1 MSSKRRLFHPR
12 CGRCLPRSPCLAR
25 TRAEEREAAALDLR
39 FVVKK
44 NRLHVTEGPRS
55 DNLARQTRTSSA
67 GKPRGRPKKRTGDQ
81 TTDYARDVVAGRI
94 VAGELVVAACARH
107 LHDIGSAAARGLAWN
122 PAKAQHAIDFF
133 PAMLTVTAGSH
144 EGRPFVLLPWHVFVV
159 GSLFGWQN
167 KSGRLRFR
175 RAWIETGKG
184 QAKSPLMA
192 AIGLYL
198 MGFYKVPR
206 AEIYAIG
213 QDRNVANVLFRDAV
227 AMCRAP
233 IPGGEGETL
242 ESIGEVI
249 TRGTL
254 NNTHKIEHEKTGSK
268 FQAIANGE
276 AISGPRPT
284 AVLADEIHEFRSDAP
299 LETWNRAIAKMPGD
313 AMMILGTNT
322 PASTQIVGTNYSEF
336 FQKVAKREV
345 DDDEAF
351 AYIARVDKA
360 DRETVFDNE
369 DCWVKALPALNIT
382 FPRENT
388 RGEVNTARTLIS
400 TAMSVKRLYFGIP
413 TGVVDFWISE
423 DAWVQVQG
431 SVNPDDMVGN
441 PCWLSLDLSQK
452 NDLTA
457 LTAVWRDSS
466 GRYHAFTWYWTTQ
479 HKLDDRAKADNAPY
493 PRWVREGFLCAVPG
507 ATIDKEFV
515 AQQVAELVADHDVQ
529 MLVFDPAGIGDF
541 ISACEKVG
549 LAVWQWTGPD
559 ADPGQG
565 LMIVSHAQG
574 TRVKF
579 EGKQLCMPRS
589 VERLEDL
596 ILEGGIT
603 IASSPVTYSCAA
615 NAALITDAQKNRAFD
630 KKRSRGRIDGLVTLA
645 MAAGAATTQ
654 LVEGQERQYQMLIL

>member
-1 MSSKRRLFHPR
+1 VR
-12 CGRCLPRSPCLAR
+12 
-25 TRAEEREAAALDLR
+25 
-39 FVVKK
+39 
-44 NRLHVTEGPRS
+44 
-55 DNLARQTRTSSA
+55 DNLARQTHTSSA
-67 GKPRGRPKKRTGDQ
+67 AKPKAKAKRKSGDP
-81 TTDYARDVVAGRI
+81 TTAYAHDIVSGRI
-94 VAGELVVAACARH
+94 VAGELVIATCKRH
-107 LHDIGSAAARGLAWN
+107 LRDIADGGSRGLVWN

-133 PAMLTVTAGSH
+133 PAMLTVTAGTH
-144 EGRPFVLLPWHVFVV
+144 EGRPFKLLPWHVFVV
-159 GSLFGWQN
+159 GNLFGWQK
-167 KSGRLRFR
+167 KSGRLRYR
-175 RAWIETGKG
+175 RAWLETGKG

-192 AIGLYL
+192 AVGLYL
-198 MGFYKVPR
+198 MGFYGVPR
-206 AEIYAIG
+206 SEIYAIG

-227 AMCRAP
+227 AMCRAR

-242 ESIGEVI
+242 ESIGEVV

-254 NNTHKIEHEKTGSK
+254 DNTHKIEHEKTGSK

-313 AMMILGTNT
+313 AMMVLGTNT

-336 FQKVAKREV
+336 FQKVSKGEV

-369 DCWVKALPALNIT
+369 DCWVKALPALDIT

-388 RGEVNTARTLIS
+388 RGEVNTARTLTS

-431 SVNPDDMVGN
+431 SVDPDEMAGN

-466 GRYHAFTWYWTTQ
+466 GHFHAFTWYWTTR
-479 HKLDDRAKADNAPY
+479 HKMEDRAKADNAPY
-493 PRWVREGFLCAVPG
+493 PRWVREGFLYAVPG
-507 ATIDKEFV
+507 AIIDKAFV
-515 AQQVAELVADHDVQ
+515 AEKVAELVAKHDVQ

-541 ISACEKVG
+541 ISACGEVG
-549 LAVWQWTGPD
+549 LDVWQWVGPE
-559 ADPGQG
+559 AEAGQG

-603 IASSPVTYSCAA
+603 VSASPVTYSCAA
-615 NAALITDAQKNRAFD
+615 NAALISDAQKNRAFD
-630 KKRSRGRIDGLVTLA
+630 KKRSRGRIDGLVTLT

-654 LVEGQERQYQMLIL
+654 LIEGQERQYQMLIL